1 MIDWAGPFPIIKKF
15 GASAYLIKLPGQ
27 HRLVFNQDLLLP
39 FPVYPQ
45 QRSPPPPDPTL
56 IDDNE
61 EWEVNFIKDSR
72 WTNRLRCSVQY
83 MVNWKGLPVFS
94 DSARTIS
101 SARSSRASAILNS
114 ASCRVE
120 GVASRHP
127 SNALAA
133 ARSDP
138 RGP

>member
-56 IDDNE
+56 IDDDE
-61 EWEVNFIKDSR
+61 EWEVDFIKDSR
-72 WTNRLRCSVQY
+72 WTNRLWRSVQY
-83 MVNWKGLPVFS
+83 LVHWKGFNNDEDTWEHACNLVHAL
-94 DSARTIS
+94 DTI
-101 SARSSRASAILNS
+101 ADFYQKYPHKLCI
-114 ASCRVE
+114 V
-120 GVASRHP
+120 
-127 SNALAA
+127 
-133 ARSDP
+133 
-138 RGP
+138 